1 MTVDTLR
8 VYIWCVGDGCENAR
22 KGEPSG
28 SGKDLSIIDIL
39 EIQWI
44 KGETMGFFAQ
54 HGKFSEGSGK
64 KYSVAE
70 AGIYA
75 CALIDCEATQGKSF
89 DNPDVMEPNF
99 KWIFETT
106 EVGDEDGQPFRFVQ
120 FTKTFYGN
128 ERAKLT
134 ILLDGMV
141 GRMTSQQFASLDI
154 DALKAKQWQVVVGTR
169 QKMNGELTNIIETVK
184 PVKVAATKPLKKVVQ
199 EDITDPFEDA

>member
-1 MTVDTLR
+1 
-8 VYIWCVGDGCENAR
+8 
-22 KGEPSG
+22 
-28 SGKDLSIIDIL
+28 
-39 EIQWI
+39 
-44 KGETMGFFAQ
+44 MGFFAQ

-75 CALIDCEATQGKSF
+75 CALIDCEAVQGKSF
-89 DNPDVMEPNF
+89 DNPEVMEPNF

-141 GRMTSQQFASLDI
+141 GRMTSQQFQALDI
-154 DALKAKQWQVVVGTR
+154 DGLKAKPWQVVVGTR
-169 QKMNGELTNIIETVK
+169 QKMNGELTNVIETVK

>member
-1 MTVDTLR
+1 
-8 VYIWCVGDGCENAR
+8 
-22 KGEPSG
+22 
-28 SGKDLSIIDIL
+28 
-39 EIQWI
+39 
-44 KGETMGFFAQ
+44 MGFFAQ

-75 CALIDCEATQGKSF
+75 CALIDCEAVQGKSF

-154 DALKAKQWQVVVGTR
+154 EALKAKQWQVVVGTR

-184 PVKVAATKPLKKVVQ
+184 PVKVAATKPLKKAVPT